1 MTTTTTEIIFSP
13 EQLAKVSE
21 IMNRYPEG
29 KHKSAILP
37 VLHMA
42 QDEFGWLSI
51 PVMDYVAGLLRI
63 QPIEVYEV
71 ATFYSMYHMK
81 PVGKFVMEFCQTG
94 PCCLVGAEKIVKY
107 IENKL
112 NIKAGETTADGV
124 FTLKTVECLASC
136 GSAPMMQVGEFYY
149 EHLTE
154 AKVDELLDK
163 WRTEAATMPE
173 HKAGEGTIES
183 MISVKAGMTR
193 H

>member
-1 MTTTTTEIIFSP
+1 MATETINEIIFP
-13 EQLAKVSE
+13 AEKLARVQELMSH
-21 IMNRYPEG
+21 YPEG

-37 VLHMA
+37 ILHLA

-51 PVMDYVAGLLRI
+51 AVMDYVAGLLKI

-81 PVGKFVMEFCQTG
+81 PVGKFVMEFCHTG

-112 NIKAGETTADGV
+112 NIKAGETTTDGV

-136 GSAPMMQVGEFYY
+136 GSAPMMQVGEYYY
-149 EHLTE
+149 EHLT
-154 AKVDELLDK
+154 
-163 WRTEAATMPE
+163 
-173 HKAGEGTIES
+173 
-183 MISVKAGMTR
+183 
-193 H
+193 